1 MDLFQAIETR
11 RSIRAYSRQPVH
23 QDDIRRIIK
32 AALRAPSA
40 GNLQAYEIFQVE
52 DNRAL
57 RLLARAALDQ
67 LFIAE
72 APVALV
78 FFANP
83 ARSAVRYRRRGE
95 SLYCLQDAT
104 IACAYAQL
112 AAHALGLGSVWVG
125 AFDDRLVIE
134 AVGADRAGA
143 LVPVAILPIGHPA
156 ESPEATSRRRWD
168 EIVHRIR

>member
-1 MDLFQAIETR
+1 MDLFEAIETR
-11 RSIRAYSRQPVH
+11 RSIRAFSRQPVH
-23 QDDIRRIIK
+23 PDQIRRIIE

-52 DNRAL
+52 EPRSL

-67 LFIAE
+67 FFIAQ

-78 FFANP
+78 FFASP
-83 ARSAVRYRRRGE
+83 PRSAVRYRRRGE

-143 LVPVAILPIGHPA
+143 LVPVAILPIGHSA
-156 ESPEATSRRRWD
+156 ESPERTARRRLD
-168 EIVHRIR
+168 DIVRQIR